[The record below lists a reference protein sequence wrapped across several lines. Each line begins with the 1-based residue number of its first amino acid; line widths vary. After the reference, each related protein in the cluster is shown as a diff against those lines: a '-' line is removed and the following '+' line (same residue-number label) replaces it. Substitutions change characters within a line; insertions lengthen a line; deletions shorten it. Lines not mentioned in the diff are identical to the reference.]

1 MLRASRFG
9 EADTIVTYITLDF
22 GIKKAFAKSSRK
34 IKSRFGGS
42 LEVFTHSTIGL
53 MGKEDAQM
61 PRLVQ
66 SDIIKPFYAARESYR
81 GLVAASSMAELLIG
95 LLPEGVPN
103 PEAFHLLLDTL
114 DAMDEAHA
122 NLYAL
127 AFRIRLLAMKGYGP
141 WTRGCIRCGAE
152 GRQYHFYV
160 SQGAVVCATCA
171 SKVGAAGHDRQ
182 HGRVIALLQGS
193 AKMFEALAT
202 WEMGKLGRLK
212 VSQSA
217 LAELTGL
224 LDAHIEHIISRPL
237 KASHTALAGST
248 AQSA

>member
-1 MLRASRFG
+1 MQSRTEGIVLRASRFG
-9 EADTIVTYITLDF
+9 EADTIVTYLTLDF

-42 LEVFTHSTIGL
+42 LEVFTHSAIGL
-53 MGKEDAQM
+53 MGKEDAQL

-66 SDIIKPFYAARESYR
+66 SDIIKPFYAARESYK

-95 LLPEGVPN
+95 LLPEAAPN
-103 PEAFHLLLDTL
+103 PEAFRLLLDTL
-114 DAMDEAHA
+114 EAMDEPGAG
-122 NLYAL
+122 LYAL
-127 AFRIRLLAMKGYGP
+127 AFRIRLLALKGYGP

-152 GRQYHFYV
+152 DRQYQFYV
-160 SQGAVVCATCA
+160 SQGAVVCPTCA
-171 SKVGAAGHDRQ
+171 MKVNAAGHDRQ

-202 WEMGKLGRLK
+202 WDMSKLGRLK
-212 VSQSA
+212 ASAAA

-237 KASHTALAGST
+237 RAVASL
-248 AQSA
+248 